1 MGPELPGKGLGAI
14 ERQSSLRMNPGI
26 CCYVNLRLIKKIQD
40 EEKDN
45 KKATRVD
52 PDSQWEDFFEAALI
66 DGLLDERERSRK
78 IKSERIGRWSQ
89 SQVMTMTTTTSTKL
103 LDPSHIK
110 YYVYSRNND
119 ATLCHPTDPAGS
131 AGCC

>member
-89 SQVMTMTTTTSTKL
+89 SQVMYIRGTMM
-103 LDPSHIK
+103 PRFVI
-110 YYVYSRNND
+110 RQ
-119 ATLCHPTDPAGS
+119 TLRDRPAVANALIS
-131 AGCC
+131 EIQSF